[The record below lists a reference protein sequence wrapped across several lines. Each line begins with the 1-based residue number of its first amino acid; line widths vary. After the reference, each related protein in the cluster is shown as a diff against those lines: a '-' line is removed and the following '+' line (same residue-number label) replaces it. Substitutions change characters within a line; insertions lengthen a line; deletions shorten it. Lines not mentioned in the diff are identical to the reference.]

1 MVSFASSGPQT
12 TFFCQN
18 WSMRMLHD
26 HLLHYLGCKLV
37 TSLFM
42 LQRLGHLLYRIIY
55 LQGRHFFP
63 SKSCMLKI
71 LCWTECRIGVQT
83 KLWAMHGSSFTHTLG
98 LWPWLPIYASRFEL
112 YALPLHCRWVLIVW
126 GSVHSCQPLLQVW
139 IICSAMPLHCR
150 WVGAVCWCSI
160 PYACQ
165 KSTNSPSH
173 LLPLLVA

>member
-1 MVSFASSGPQT
+1 
-12 TFFCQN
+12 
-18 WSMRMLHD
+18 MLHE

-42 LQRLGHLLYRIIY
+42 LQRLGHFLYRIIY
-55 LQGRHFFP
+55 LEGRHFFP

-71 LCWTECRIGVQT
+71 LCWTECCIGIQT

-98 LWPWLPIYASRFEL
+98 LWQWLPICASRFEL
-112 YALPLHCRWVLIVW
+112 YALPLHCSWVLIVW
-126 GSVHSCQPLLQVW
+126 GTVHSCQPVLQVW
-139 IICSAMPLHCR
+139 IICSSIPLHCR
-150 WVGAVCWCSI
+150 WVGDVCWCSI
-160 PYACQ
+160 PYAWQ